1 VPSDKPTPK
10 KSATSP
16 SASGPAGALFEG
28 QVGAH
33 YLLTMLTEADPRGL
47 PGVQISRVE
56 LQRAGEGY
64 PLDDVI
70 VCGVTSLGETAVL
83 EVQVKRTTTF
93 APSDMV
99 FKGVVAQL
107 AQAYQKLDISHQR
120 HQFAVATARTSSK
133 ITGPYQDVLRWA
145 REVSSVEVFFGRING
160 KKIGNDDMRAFVE
173 TVRAH
178 LAEAGCGRDDKTVWE
193 VLRRFQILVFDY
205 DAPGSQSQE
214 LAIER
219 ARSLLDPA
227 DTERGRAFW
236 KVLTETAVR
245 VAASGGDLD
254 RNRLVEEVT
263 GVDGFR
269 LLGARRNRT
278 ARETLFETSRLA
290 AYHLRGSIA
299 GVILARSA
307 PLEAAREARD
317 SGRYVEI
324 RGKPGVG
331 KSGVLGMLVDQ
342 VLSEGRAIVLTP
354 DRTISGGW
362 LAFKSAL
369 QIEGGPEAFL
379 SDLANDGGTTLFVD
393 SLDFFVDP
401 GKRATVIDLVRAAAL
416 VPALQVIVTARA
428 DFDKDEPNWL
438 PPDVLIRL
446 GRARPV
452 FLDELGAEEI
462 EELREAAPA
471 LRALL
476 HDDHP
481 ARAISRNLFHLSRL
495 LEVQGAANQ
504 LRSEIDLLERWWL
517 TADGPPQHRR
527 ERKRLLADLTEAIL
541 GGRDHIE
548 TRIESSVVDELIAS
562 GTLHELGLDSL
573 VFHHDVL
580 RDWGV
585 AARLHESPSK
595 FEQLPLTRTVPAAL
609 ARGVELGA
617 RFVLER
623 SEDGKAWGEY
633 LVRVSPAG
641 AHVSWRRWGLLAIL
655 RSELAFAL
663 LDRAFGVLVENDG
676 ALLRELI
683 RTTLAVESR
692 PLVEVLAQYG
702 AHELG
707 VPAGIYAPVNS
718 SWATLAQWMLVRQAE
733 LPVSALPDI
742 VELFQSFSTS
752 MFFADPITPKIA
764 VVLGNWLEEIEDAQ
778 DHNPLQSNPSRFAH
792 MVGYSDLQKLGSDI
806 RQAFLLMAAAAPE
819 RAQRYVRRLIER
831 RNADY
836 TIREIMKFRGT
847 LAQAAPVEI
856 ANLTFAGLIPK
867 EERSSGRKTERKT
880 FTHLDSD
887 FLPCSPAQGPF
898 LDLLNAAPT
907 HGLSLIR
914 RLVDH
919 VVSARGN
926 GQESGHDGIT
936 LVFPTGPR
944 FFPWK
949 RSYFWSRHTDGC
961 YAVESGLLALE
972 AWAHSRIDR
981 GDAPEDVIADVLG
994 PEDSPAAFLLVAVD
1008 LVISHWPKTMAVAVP
1023 FLGSPELLVLDRR
1036 RPTYDRMSNIGFGG
1050 KEPAGPIHLADL
1062 EKRHSRGLVLEHLLG
1077 AFALDESAD
1086 RVGLRKLLTAAS
1098 ARLGPPLPD
1107 DAFGDARFMARY
1119 ALNLI
1124 EPVNWPSGAD
1134 GRRVYVSPL
1143 DEAQH
1148 IDAIQ
1153 KKHAERTMDIE
1164 VDVAIQNVI
1173 EDSGRAS
1180 PELAERAVAYAQRL
1194 PALSDNPEDMHC
1206 PRTIAIVSAAMILAR
1221 DGSDA
1226 LLDQH
1231 EDWSREVFAK
1241 AFASTDR
1248 VTISQLDDSISFNP
1262 VAIATLGQVHLWRRR
1277 GHPADR
1283 SALLELA
1290 SRDQPDAA
1298 HGMGAGMSVI
1308 RAIDR
1313 RLVPALMRCMLVAQV
1328 QPTNQWDDSEEVKEI
1343 RLAEHRERVAAAI
1356 RAEVSWLDGLGTEPL
1371 WPALPPRL
1379 ISVRQC
1385 SLGDGEDDDAQ
1396 AELQPRPIDQLR
1408 SRSAALWLRQLTR
1421 DLESSDLDWI
1431 VTFVDAYGE
1440 WTAAANGAGLKPN
1453 VELDNPIGQWN
1464 AVFSSLLAMAFTR
1477 MTPDQSAAHVVRAA
1491 STPDETFFSVATE
1504 LVPAIDMAYFNGHGL
1519 ISDTAVKL
1527 RSILASRLRETH
1539 SWRRE
1544 CGNSKQSVEIDIGPA
1559 IAALFFNRYNP
1570 FTGASCYLLPSA
1582 TDRIDP
1588 FLPELGSLV
1597 AEGPVPFCALLVTN
1611 LIEVS
1616 PNPAQ
1621 LQFVLSSVLG
1631 WLQRQPTN
1639 TQLWVDSRIGARV
1652 TKWLDEVLRANPTL
1666 YSSSHLLKSQIDDVL
1681 ARLVRIGVAQ
1691 AHRLETLL
1699 VSSAESTKKED

>member
-1 VPSDKPTPK
+1 
-10 KSATSP
+10 
-16 SASGPAGALFEG
+16 LFEG

-33 YLLTMLTEADPRGL
+33 YLLTMLAEADPRGL
-47 PGVQISRVE
+47 PGVLISRVE
-56 LQRAGEGY
+56 LQRAGEGH

-70 VCGVTSLGETAVL
+70 VRGATSVGETAVL
-83 EVQVKRTTTF
+83 EVQVKRTITF
-93 APSDMV
+93 SPSDMV

-107 AQAYQKLDISHQR
+107 AQAYLKLDVSHQR
-120 HQFAVATARTSSK
+120 HQFAVATERTSSK

-145 REVSSVEVFFGRING
+145 REVSSAEIFFVRIRG
-160 KKIGNDDMRAFVE
+160 KKVGNDDMRTFVE

-178 LAEAGCGRDDKTVWE
+178 LADAGCGRDDKTVWE

-205 DAPGSQSQE
+205 DAPGSQSLE
-214 LAIER
+214 LAVER

-227 DTERGRAFW
+227 DTGRGSAFW
-236 KVLTETAVR
+236 KVLSETAIR

-269 LLGARRNRT
+269 LLGTRRNRA
-278 ARETLFETSRLA
+278 ARETLSETSRLA
-290 AYHLRGSIA
+290 ADHLRGSIA
-299 GVILARSA
+299 GVTLARSV
-307 PLEAAREARD
+307 PLDAVREARD

-342 VLSEGRAIVLTP
+342 VLAEGQAIVLTP
-354 DRTISGGW
+354 DRTTSGGW
-362 LAFKSAL
+362 LAFKSTL

-379 SDLANDGGTTLFVD
+379 SDLASDGGATLFVD

-416 VPALQVIVTARA
+416 VPAFQVIVTARA

-438 PPDVLIRL
+438 PPDTLTRL

-476 HDDHP
+476 DDSHP
-481 ARAISRNLFHLSRL
+481 ARAMSRNLFHLSRL
-495 LEVQGAANQ
+495 LEVRGATNQ
-504 LRSEIDLLERWWL
+504 LRSEVDLLERWWH
-517 TADGPPQHRR
+517 TADGPQQHCR
-527 ERKRLLADLTEAIL
+527 ERKRLLADLTEVIL
-541 GGRDHIE
+541 AGRDHIE
-548 TRIESSVVDELIAS
+548 TRFESSVVDALIAS
-562 GTLHELGLDSL
+562 GTLYELGLDSL

-595 FEQLPLTRTVPAAL
+595 FEHLPLTRTVPAAL

-617 RFVLER
+617 RFTLER

-633 LVRVSPAG
+633 LGRVSPAG

-663 LDRAFGVLVENDG
+663 LDRAFEVLVENDG

-692 PLVEVLAQYG
+692 PLVEVLSQYG

-718 SWATLAQWMLVRQAE
+718 SWATLTQWMLIRQAE

-752 MFFADPITPKIA
+752 MFFADPITPKIV
-764 VVLGNWLEEIEDAQ
+764 VVLGDWLEEIEDAQ
-778 DHNPLQSNPSRFAH
+778 DHNSLQPNPSRFAH
-792 MVGYSDLQKLGSDI
+792 TVGYGNLQKLESDI

-819 RAQRYVRRLIER
+819 RAQRYLRRLIER

-836 TIREIMKFRGT
+836 TIRDIMKFRGA
-847 LAQAAPVEI
+847 LAQAAPAEL
-856 ANLTFAGLIPK
+856 ANLTLAGLIPQ
-867 EERSSGRKTERKT
+867 EERSNGRKTERKT

-919 VVSARGN
+919 AVSARRN
-926 GQESGHDGIT
+926 GRESGHDGIT
-936 LVFPTGPR
+936 LEFPTGPR
-944 FFPWK
+944 FFPWE

-981 GDAPEDVIADVLG
+981 GDAPESVIADVLG
-994 PEDSPAAFLLVAVD
+994 HEGSPAAFLVVAVD
-1008 LVISHWPKTMAVAVP
+1008 LVISHWPKTKAIAVP

-1050 KEPAGPIHLADL
+1050 KEPVGPIRLADL
-1062 EKRHSRGLVLEHLLG
+1062 EKRQSRRLVLEQLLG
-1077 AFALDESAD
+1077 FFTLDESPD
-1086 RVGLRKLLTAAS
+1086 RAGLRKLLTAAA

-1124 EPVNWPSGAD
+1124 EPANWPPQAD
-1134 GRRVYVSPL
+1134 GRRAYVSPS

-1148 IDAIQ
+1148 IDALQ
-1153 KKHAERTMDIE
+1153 RKHAGQMTDIG
-1164 VDVAIQNVI
+1164 VDAAIQNAI
-1173 EDSGRAS
+1173 EDSGQAS
-1180 PELAERAVAYAQRL
+1180 SGLAEQAVAYAQRL
-1194 PALSDNPEDMHC
+1194 SAAFDSPEDIH
-1206 PRTIAIVSAAMILAR
+1206 PSQTTAIISAAMILVR

-1226 LLDQH
+1226 LFDQH
-1231 EDWSREVFAK
+1231 EDWARQVFAK
-1241 AFASTDR
+1241 AFAGTER
-1248 VTISQLDDSISFNP
+1248 VPVSEMSDSIRFNP
-1262 VAIATLGQVHLWRRR
+1262 VSIAALGQIYLWRRR
-1277 GHPADR
+1277 GRLADR
-1283 SALLELA
+1283 NGLLELA
-1290 SRDQPDAA
+1290 GRDQPDAA
-1298 HGMGAGMSVI
+1298 HGIGAGISVLREI
-1308 RAIDR
+1308 ER
-1313 RLVPALMRCMLVAQV
+1313 RLAPALMRCSLVVQI
-1328 QPTNQWDDSEEVKEI
+1328 QPTHQWDDSEEMREVQ
-1343 RLAEHRERVAAAI
+1343 RAEHRERVEAAI
-1356 RAEVSWLDGLGTEPL
+1356 QAEVSWLDGLGPEPP

-1379 ISVRQC
+1379 ISVRRN
-1385 SLGDGEDDDAQ
+1385 SRVGGDDGDLRAEPQ
-1396 AELQPRPIDQLR
+1396 ARPRDQLR
-1408 SRSAALWLRQLTR
+1408 SKNAALWLRQLTR
-1421 DLESSDLDWI
+1421 DSGSSDLVWI
-1431 VTFVDAYGE
+1431 VSFVDAYGE
-1440 WTAAANGAGLKPN
+1440 WTATANGAGLKPD
-1453 VELDNPIGQWN
+1453 VEIDNSIDQWN
-1464 AVFSSLLAMAFTR
+1464 AVFFPLLATAFTR
-1477 MTPDQSAAHVVRAA
+1477 MTPDQGAAHVVRAA
-1491 STPDETFFSVATE
+1491 NIPDESFFSVATE
-1504 LVPAIDMAYFNGHGL
+1504 LVPAIDAVYFNGFELG
-1519 ISDTAVKL
+1519 SDMAVRL
-1527 RSILASRLRETH
+1527 RSLLASRLMETRR
-1539 SWRRE
+1539 WRRE
-1544 CGNSKQSVEIDIGPA
+1544 RDNLKHSVEIRIGPA
-1559 IAALFFNRYNP
+1559 IAVMFFNHHNP
-1570 FTGASCYLLPSA
+1570 FTRTSCYLLPA
-1582 TDRIDP
+1582 GFARIDP
-1588 FLPELGSLV
+1588 FLPALESLV
-1597 AEGPVPFCALLVTN
+1597 AEGPVPFCALLVMN
-1611 LIEVS
+1611 LVEVS
-1616 PNPAQ
+1616 PKPAH
-1621 LQFVLSSVLG
+1621 LQFVLSSAQG

-1652 TKWLDEVLRANPTL
+1652 TKWLDEVLKADPTL
-1666 YSSSHLLKSQIDDVL
+1666 HSSSHPLRPQIDDVL
-1681 ARLVRIGVAQ
+1681 ARLVRVGVAQ
-1691 AHRLETLL
+1691 AHRLEMLL
-1699 VSSAESTKKED
+1699 ASSVKSTRREN